1 MAVCGAAHAHD
12 MSGRRSDIAYRR
24 TRLALRVPRLPVIG
38 DDREDVSAMNERSAM
53 EIRVASTD
61 DAGAIAG
68 IYSSYVRNTV
78 ISFETAAPD
87 CAEIAR
93 RIEHIGV
100 QHPWLTARL
109 GGSVVG
115 YAYASE
121 HRARQA
127 YRWSVDVTIYL
138 HPDAQRRGVGS
149 ALYERLLA
157 LLREQGYVRAFA
169 GIALPNAASTGLHA
183 AMGFTPIGV
192 YRQVGYK
199 FGAWHD
205 VSWWQ
210 LVLREAPERPPE
222 PIRFAQLDRVIVD
235 RILA

>member
-1 MAVCGAAHAHD
+1 MHASRWPSNLGAGANAIERLSS
-12 MSGRRSDIAYRR
+12 MS
-24 TRLALRVPRLPVIG
+24 RV
-38 DDREDVSAMNERSAM
+38 ETM
-53 EIRVASTD
+53 EIRVASID
-61 DAGAIAG
+61 DSDVIAD
-68 IYSSYVRNTV
+68 IYSSYVSNTV

-87 CAEIAR
+87 SAEIAR
-93 RIEHIGV
+93 RIEHIGM

-109 GGSVVG
+109 GGGVVG
-115 YAYASE
+115 YAYACE

-138 HPDAQRRGVGS
+138 HPDAQRKGVGS

-210 LVLREAPERPPE
+210 LVLRAAPERPPE
-222 PIRFAQLDRVIVD
+222 PIRFAQLDHAIVD